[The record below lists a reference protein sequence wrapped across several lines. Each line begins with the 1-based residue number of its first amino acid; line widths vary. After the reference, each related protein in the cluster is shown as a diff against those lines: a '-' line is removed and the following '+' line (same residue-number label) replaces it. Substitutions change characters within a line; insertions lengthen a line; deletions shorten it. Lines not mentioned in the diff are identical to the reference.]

1 MPPAAPATGDPGR
14 GRGAERGERPQVG
27 EKEADAG
34 ETGELA
40 VGGTGGG
47 GGVQRGGTELCRGPD
62 KAWKYPD
69 GGALLSLA
77 RFLPASLTKLSL
89 CASSKWCNAG
99 SIGF

>member
-1 MPPAAPATGDPGR
+1 MPLSQGTR
-14 GRGAERGERPQVG
+14 GWGGGAEPGERPQVG

-34 ETGELA
+34 ETGEPV

-47 GGVQRGGTELCRGPD
+47 GGMRRGGTELCGGPD

-77 RFLPASLTKLSL
+77 
-89 CASSKWCNAG
+89 
-99 SIGF
+99 